1 MIRAGKPLR
10 IAAGGI
16 SIECAT
22 FSPLLSD
29 WSDFTILR
37 GGELNDRYAF
47 SDGVK
52 DLDFVPLIQA
62 SAVPGGVLR
71 RQVYDSLKNEFL
83 NGLRAE
89 GPWDGV
95 YLDMHG
101 AMAVEDLDDAE
112 CDFIAAVRNIVGP
125 GCLLSASYDLH
136 GNLSAAIMA
145 QLDLVTAYR
154 TAPHEDAFQTRA
166 RALALLMKCLR
177 DGLRP
182 ARAFIPVPLLLSGE
196 RTMTLVEPGK
206 SVYAGI
212 AQVIDGDAVLDASL
226 LVGFTWADEP
236 RSQASAVALGLDE
249 DAVWQAARQLAQAY
263 WDARHDFG
271 FGVPTGGVDECIDIA
286 ARSALSPVFLSDAGD
301 NVTAGAAGDVPTVLE
316 QLLAHRVP
324 KTVFA
329 SLPDAAAVD
338 ICFAA
343 AIGATVEL
351 SLGGKLDPIHGQPL
365 SVRARVDKLHVSEN
379 RGRQVIVGVD
389 SVEVIVTE
397 RRLAFTTLAHFDE
410 LGIYLQDYKIVCLK
424 LGYLFPD
431 FQRIAPHAL
440 MALSPGSVNAL
451 PETLPFHRIQRPM
464 FPFDRDMVWSP

>member
-1 MIRAGKPLR
+1 MGDMR

-37 GGELNDRYAF
+37 RGELNDRYAF

-71 RQVYDSLKNEFL
+71 RQVYDALKNEFL
-83 NGLRAE
+83 SRLRAD

-101 AMAVEDLDDAE
+101 AMAVEGMDDAE
-112 CDFIAAVRNIVGP
+112 GDFIATVRDIVGP

-177 DGLRP
+177 EGLRP
-182 ARAFIPVPLLLSGE
+182 AKAFIPVPLLLSGE

-212 AQVIDGDAVLDASL
+212 AQVINGDAVLDASL

-249 DAVWQAARQLAQAY
+249 DAVWRAARQLAQAF

-271 FGVPTGGVDECIDIA
+271 FGVPTGSVDECIDIA

-301 NVTAGAAGDVPTVLE
+301 NVTAGAAGDS
-316 QLLAHRVP
+316 AHCP
-324 KTVFA
+324 
-329 SLPDAAAVD
+329 
-338 ICFAA
+338 
-343 AIGATVEL
+343 GATFGAACSQDRLRE
-351 SLGGKLDPIHGQPL
+351 P
-365 SVRARVDKLHVSEN
+365 ARCS
-379 RGRQVIVGVD
+379 RGRYLLCRRHRRD
-389 SVEVIVTE
+389 SRTV
-397 RRLAFTTLAHFDE
+397 
-410 LGIYLQDYKIVCLK
+410 
-424 LGYLFPD
+424 
-431 FQRIAPHAL
+431 
-440 MALSPGSVNAL
+440 PG
-451 PETLPFHRIQRPM
+451 R
-464 FPFDRDMVWSP
+464 